1 MTSDTLNQFEA
12 GYVSCIMWLTTDDD
26 GDSIDGLGLEDMA
39 PEALD
44 EIHADCE
51 AFLAD
56 NLTDMDWYLTNIG
69 DHHSAGHDF
78 YLTRNGHGAG
88 FWDRS
93 YATDAREP
101 LLRLSDSARVYGT
114 SDGDIGD
121 DGLVY
126 VT

>member
-1 MTSDTLNQFEA
+1 MTSDTLTSFEA
-12 GYVSCIMWLTTDDD
+12 GYLSCLQWLTRDDD
-26 GDSIDGLGLEDMA
+26 GDPIDGLSLDDMA

-88 FWDRS
+88 FWDRI
-93 YATDAREP
+93 YTADAIGP
-101 LLRLSDSARVYGT
+101 LGRLSDAARVYGT
-114 SDGDIGD
+114 SDGYTGY